1 MRAAGSVFGELS
13 GAGGIVWYGGSAL
26 SRRGSPPALIV
37 MDIESLRMALNEPSL
52 LGLSVAFAAGFLFS
66 INTVAI
72 AAIPVTLAYVTKAHE
87 PRRAAVLGGAFVA
100 GLLATHIVLGV
111 AAALGGEWVKGAM
124 GREWGLALGPVL
136 IALGLMWP
144 GWLRLRIPWFAMRGR
159 IVSGPWGAFVLAI
172 PFSIAIC
179 PFCTPALLVT
189 LTAAAAIG
197 SVPFAIAL
205 LGAFGLG
212 RSVLIALGAVSLG
225 WLESFQAFTR
235 WQKAFEVVGGL
246 ALILSGAYLIREYFA
261 PMTGA

>member
-1 MRAAGSVFGELS
+1 
-13 GAGGIVWYGGSAL
+13 
-26 SRRGSPPALIV
+26 
-37 MDIESLRMALNEPSL
+37 MDIESLRLALTEPGLASL
-52 LGLSVAFAAGFLFS
+52 GVAFAAGFLFS

-87 PRRAAVLGGAFVA
+87 PRRAALLGGAFIA
-100 GLLATHIVLGV
+100 GLLATHIALGV

-144 GWLRLRIPWFAMRGR
+144 GWLKLRIPWFALRGR
-159 IVSGPWGAFVLAI
+159 VVSGPWGAFLLAI
-172 PFSIAIC
+172 PFSVAIC

-197 SVPFAIAL
+197 SVPFAVAL

-235 WQKAFEVVGGL
+235 WQKSFEVIGGL
-246 ALILSGAYLIREYFA
+246 ALILSGVYLIREYFA
-261 PMTGA
+261 PMTVA

>member
-1 MRAAGSVFGELS
+1 
-13 GAGGIVWYGGSAL
+13 
-26 SRRGSPPALIV
+26 
-37 MDIESLRMALNEPSL
+37 MDIESLRLALIEPSL
-52 LGLSVAFAAGFLFS
+52 LGLGVAFAAGFLFS

-72 AAIPVTLAYVTKAHE
+72 AAIPVTLAYVTKAHA
-87 PRRAAVLGGAFVA
+87 PRRAFLLGGAFIA

-111 AAALGGEWVKGAM
+111 AAALGGEWVKDAM

-136 IALGLMWP
+136 ILLGLMWP
-144 GWLRLRIPWFAMRGR
+144 GWLKLRLPWFALRGR
-159 IVSGPWGAFVLAI
+159 IVAGPWGAFLLAI
-172 PFSIAIC
+172 PFSVAIC

-235 WQKAFEVVGGL
+235 WQRIFEIVGGL
-246 ALILSGAYLIREYFA
+246 ALIGSGVYLINEYFA
-261 PMTGA
+261 PMASA